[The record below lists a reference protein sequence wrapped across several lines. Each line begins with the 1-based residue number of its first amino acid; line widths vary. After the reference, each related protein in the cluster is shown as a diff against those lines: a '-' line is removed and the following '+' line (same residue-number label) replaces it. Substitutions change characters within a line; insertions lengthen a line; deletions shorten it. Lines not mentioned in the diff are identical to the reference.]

1 MRPSADVTLGGR
13 YTLTER
19 IAVGGM
25 GEVWK
30 ARDKV
35 LGRIVA
41 VKILK
46 EEYTGDPGFLERFR
60 AEARHTALLNHPGVA
75 NVFDYGEE
83 DNSAYLVME
92 LVPGEP
98 LSNIIERDSTI
109 PADRILN
116 IIAQT
121 ARALAAAHAQGLV
134 HRDVKPGNLI
144 ITPDDRV
151 KVTDFGIARLANQVP
166 LTATGQ
172 VMGTAQYLAPEQAT
186 GQTATPSSD
195 MYSLGII
202 GYEALAGHRPFTG
215 ESQIA
220 IALAQVN
227 DTPPPLP
234 DSVSPTARALIMCLL
249 AKDPSERPASAT
261 ALAAAIDAIRRNDVR
276 AALKA
281 VPALKQ
287 FMPKSATTATATQT
301 QTQVQQSTATG
312 ATGAITAAAAPR
324 FGSGGRFS
332 PNPTT
337 APIPPVAGTGAQPV
351 QHVDDEDEPEQKRS
365 GIVKWIVIGV
375 VILLVVALALWAA
388 TALQGSPKN
397 DPSGSP
403 SVSASASPSEQ
414 EPSSSPATNNP
425 DTQKQ
430 NNVTVNPAEFV
441 GRSLLE
447 VTNELSQMGLQVK
460 PEGVDSNEAKDTVL
474 SVSPSGSVEKGTS
487 IIVKYSNGPKTAT
500 IPTGLI
506 GQDKDTASAAIV
518 KLGINVNQISEHS
531 DTAAPGTV
539 LRITPLP
546 GTQVP
551 LHSSVDVYIADA
563 SSGQGSGGAAPSA
576 NTSTSASA
584 SASASTPPRQP
595 TSAPASTSA
604 TSSASAAAAATPSE

>member
-1 MRPSADVTLGGR
+1 M
-13 YTLTER
+13 
-19 IAVGGM
+19 
-25 GEVWK
+25 
-30 ARDKV
+30 
-35 LGRIVA
+35 
-41 VKILK
+41 
-46 EEYTGDPGFLERFR
+46 
-60 AEARHTALLNHPGVA
+60 
-75 NVFDYGEE
+75 
-83 DNSAYLVME
+83 
-92 LVPGEP
+92 
-98 LSNIIERDSTI
+98 
-109 PADRILN
+109 
-116 IIAQT
+116 
-121 ARALAAAHAQGLV
+121 

-151 KVTDFGIARLANQVP
+151 KVTDFGIARLANHVP

-227 DTPPPLP
+227 DTP
-234 DSVSPTARALIMCLL
+234 ARALIMCRL

-287 FMPKSATTATATQT
+287 FMPKSATAATATQT
-301 QTQVQQSTATG
+301 QTQVQQSAATG

>member
-1 MRPSADVTLGGR
+1 M
-13 YTLTER
+13 
-19 IAVGGM
+19 
-25 GEVWK
+25 
-30 ARDKV
+30 
-35 LGRIVA
+35 
-41 VKILK
+41 
-46 EEYTGDPGFLERFR
+46 
-60 AEARHTALLNHPGVA
+60 
-75 NVFDYGEE
+75 
-83 DNSAYLVME
+83 
-92 LVPGEP
+92 
-98 LSNIIERDSTI
+98 
-109 PADRILN
+109 
-116 IIAQT
+116 
-121 ARALAAAHAQGLV
+121 
-134 HRDVKPGNLI
+134 
-144 ITPDDRV
+144 
-151 KVTDFGIARLANQVP
+151 
-166 LTATGQ
+166 
-172 VMGTAQYLAPEQAT
+172 
-186 GQTATPSSD
+186 
-195 MYSLGII
+195 
-202 GYEALAGHRPFTG
+202 
-215 ESQIA
+215 
-220 IALAQVN
+220 
-227 DTPPPLP
+227 
-234 DSVSPTARALIMCLL
+234 
-249 AKDPSERPASAT
+249 
-261 ALAAAIDAIRRNDVR
+261 
-276 AALKA
+276 
-281 VPALKQ
+281 
-287 FMPKSATTATATQT
+287 
-301 QTQVQQSTATG
+301 
-312 ATGAITAAAAPR
+312 
-324 FGSGGRFS
+324 
-332 PNPTT
+332 
-337 APIPPVAGTGAQPV
+337 

-365 GIVKWIVIGV
+365 GIVKWVVIGV

-576 NTSTSASA
+576 NTSPSASA